1 MTISVA
7 VVLLRADGTGDDI
20 DDNQDGVCSML
31 SPLWWSSLARS
42 LLPWLFFVSPFLLE
56 GVSHPI
62 AVVLL
67 CLILRQ

>member
-20 DDNQDGVCSML
+20 DDNQDDIRVFLSVVCSML

-42 LLPWLFFVSPFLLE
+42 LLPLVFF
-56 GVSHPI
+56 VSHPI